1 MAIKQKIT
9 ATSIK
14 NLTVEQERLNDTE
27 ISGFH
32 ARISPKG
39 AIKYYFYYRLNGKQR
54 NYLIGSAEALTPA
67 QARDIAKEKA
77 GLVAK
82 GEDVQASRHE
92 AKKREMRKSLTLGR
106 YLEEHYKAY
115 LVAMNPNSAHKAYL
129 CIANSFKHLA
139 HKPMDEITAWDIQ
152 QWISERRKLGRAPA
166 TITYAVNRLR
176 AAFNRAVEWEFIDS
190 HNLAKVK
197 VIHQDNTRIRYLSKE
212 EEKALLAALSNR
224 DAQLRESQPVIPIR
238 GHQAPTAHAGRYVD
252 YLEPLVV
259 MAMHTGLRKNELL
272 TLRWENISL
281 PNRYLTIRSENAKS
295 KKRRTVPLN
304 DTVFH
309 LLEAWRA
316 QNPNGDFVFVH
327 RGQPVSFF
335 SYQWRNLLNEA
346 KIEQF
351 RFHDLRHHFASKLV
365 MAGVDLNTVRELLGH
380 ADLKMTLRY
389 AHLAP
394 EHKAAAVNL
403 IG

>member
-39 AIKYYFYYRLNGKQR
+39 AIKYYFYYRLKGKQR

-115 LVAMNPNSAHKAYL
+115 LVAMNPNSARKAYL

-139 HKPMDEITAWDIQ
+139 HKPLDDITAWDIQ

-197 VIHQDNTRIRYLSKE
+197 VIHQDNTRVRYLSKE
-212 EEKALLAALSNR
+212 EEKVLLAALTSR
-224 DAQLRESQPVIPIR
+224 DARLRESL
-238 GHQAPTAHAGRYVD
+238 ASTAQAGRYVD
-252 YLEPLVV
+252 YLEPLIV
-259 MAMHTGLRKNELL
+259 MAMNTGLRRGELL
-272 TLRWENISL
+272 TLRWEHISL
-281 PNRYLTIRSENAKS
+281 PNRYLTICSENAKS

-309 LLEAWRA
+309 LLEAWRV
-316 QNPNGDFVFVH
+316 QNPSADFVFVH
-327 RGQPVSFF
+327 RAQPVSFF
-335 SYQWRNLLNEA
+335 SYQWRNLLKEA

>member
-9 ATSIK
+9 ATSIR

-39 AIKYYFYYRLNGKQR
+39 AIKYYFYYRLKGKQR

-67 QARDIAKEKA
+67 QARDVAKEKA

-115 LVAMNPNSAHKAYL
+115 LVAMNPNSARKAYL

-139 HKPMDEITAWDIQ
+139 HKPLDEITAWDIQ

-197 VIHQDNTRIRYLSKE
+197 VIHQDNTRVRYLSKE
-212 EEKALLAALSNR
+212 EEKVLLAALTSR
-224 DAQLRESQPVIPIR
+224 DARLRESL
-238 GHQAPTAHAGRYVD
+238 ASTAQAGRYVD
-252 YLEPLVV
+252 YLEPLIV
-259 MAMHTGLRKNELL
+259 MAMNTGLRRGELL
-272 TLRWENISL
+272 TLRWEHISL
-281 PNRYLTIRSENAKS
+281 PNRYLTICSENAKS

-309 LLEAWRA
+309 LLEAWRV
-316 QNPNGDFVFVH
+316 QNPSADFVFVH

-335 SYQWRNLLNEA
+335 SYPWRNLLKEA

>member
-39 AIKYYFYYRLNGKQR
+39 AIKYYFYYRLKGKQR

-67 QARDIAKEKA
+67 QARDIVKEKA

-115 LVAMNPNSAHKAYL
+115 LVAMNPNSARKAYL

-139 HKPMDEITAWDIQ
+139 HKPLDDITAWDIQ

-190 HNLAKVK
+190 HTLGKVK
-197 VIHQDNTRIRYLSKE
+197 VIHQDNTRVRYLSKE
-212 EEKALLAALSNR
+212 EEKALLAALTSR
-224 DAQLRESQPVIPIR
+224 DARLRESL
-238 GHQAPTAHAGRYVD
+238 ASTAQAGRYVD
-252 YLEPLVV
+252 YLEPLIV
-259 MAMHTGLRKNELL
+259 MAMHTGLRRGELL
-272 TLRWENISL
+272 TLRWEHISL

-309 LLEAWRA
+309 LLEAWRV
-316 QNPNGDFVFVH
+316 QNPNADVVFVH
-327 RGQPVSFF
+327 RGQPVSVF
-335 SYQWRNLLNEA
+335 SYPWRNLLKEA

>member
-39 AIKYYFYYRLNGKQR
+39 AIKYYFYYRLKGKQR
-54 NYLIGSAEALTPA
+54 NYLIGSAEALTPT

-115 LVAMNPNSAHKAYL
+115 LVAMNPNSARKAYL

-139 HKPMDEITAWDIQ
+139 HKPLDEITAWDIQ

-197 VIHQDNTRIRYLSKE
+197 VIHQDNTRVRYLSKE
-212 EEKALLAALSNR
+212 EEKVLLAALTSR
-224 DAQLRESQPVIPIR
+224 DARLRESL
-238 GHQAPTAHAGRYVD
+238 ASTAQAGRYVD
-252 YLEPLVV
+252 YLEPLIV
-259 MAMHTGLRKNELL
+259 MAMNTGLRRGELL
-272 TLRWENISL
+272 TLRWEHISL
-281 PNRYLTIRSENAKS
+281 PNRYLTICSENAKS

-304 DTVFH
+304 DT
-309 LLEAWRA
+309 
-316 QNPNGDFVFVH
+316 
-327 RGQPVSFF
+327 
-335 SYQWRNLLNEA
+335 
-346 KIEQF
+346 
-351 RFHDLRHHFASKLV
+351 
-365 MAGVDLNTVRELLGH
+365 
-380 ADLKMTLRY
+380 
-389 AHLAP
+389 
-394 EHKAAAVNL
+394 
-403 IG
+403 

>member
-1 MAIKQKIT
+1 M
-9 ATSIK
+9 
-14 NLTVEQERLNDTE
+14 
-27 ISGFH
+27 
-32 ARISPKG
+32 
-39 AIKYYFYYRLNGKQR
+39 
-54 NYLIGSAEALTPA
+54 
-67 QARDIAKEKA
+67 
-77 GLVAK
+77 
-82 GEDVQASRHE
+82 
-92 AKKREMRKSLTLGR
+92 
-106 YLEEHYKAY
+106 
-115 LVAMNPNSAHKAYL
+115 PNSARKAYL

-139 HKPMDEITAWDIQ
+139 HKPLDDITAWDIQ

-190 HNLAKVK
+190 HTLGKVK
-197 VIHQDNTRIRYLSKE
+197 VIHQDNTRVRYLSKE
-212 EEKALLAALSNR
+212 EEKALLAALTSR
-224 DAQLRESQPVIPIR
+224 DARLRESL
-238 GHQAPTAHAGRYVD
+238 ASTAQAGRYVD
-252 YLEPLVV
+252 YLEPLIV
-259 MAMHTGLRKNELL
+259 MAMHTGLRRGELL
-272 TLRWENISL
+272 TLRWEHISL

-309 LLEAWRA
+309 LLDAWRA
-316 QNPNGDFVFVH
+316 QNPSADFVFVH

-335 SYQWRNLLNEA
+335 SYQWRNLLKEA

>member
-39 AIKYYFYYRLNGKQR
+39 AIKYYFYYRLKGKQR

-115 LVAMNPNSAHKAYL
+115 LVAMNPNSARKAYL

-139 HKPMDEITAWDIQ
+139 HKPLDEITAWDIQ

-197 VIHQDNTRIRYLSKE
+197 VIHQDNTRVRYLSKE
-212 EEKALLAALSNR
+212 EEKVLLAALTSR
-224 DAQLRESQPVIPIR
+224 DARLRESL
-238 GHQAPTAHAGRYVD
+238 ASTAQAGRYVD
-252 YLEPLVV
+252 YLEPLIV
-259 MAMHTGLRKNELL
+259 MAMNTGLRRGELL
-272 TLRWENISL
+272 TLRWEHISL
-281 PNRYLTIRSENAKS
+281 PNRYLTICSENAKS

-309 LLEAWRA
+309 LLEAWRV
-316 QNPNGDFVFVH
+316 QNPSADFVFVH

-335 SYQWRNLLNEA
+335 SYQWRNLLKEA